1 MLGGLNLE
9 RLERK
14 ELLPG
19 VYVTR
24 IAAEKFN
31 RCRLSLH
38 FTFPA
43 KRETATAHA
52 LLPLVMERGCASCPD
67 MTEMTKKLARLYGA
81 DLTVD
86 GRAVGANH
94 NLCISVTGIKDAFA
108 LEGEALTRAYAQLL
122 LDEVFHPYFVNG
134 AFDPNEV
141 EIEKTM
147 LRKHLENEINEKRI
161 YCARAAQREFYK
173 GTPAEIRQG
182 GYLDEVDQQTPQ
194 TLLAAY
200 QEMLRGAQIELMMF
214 GIDDTN
220 AEMVIAALQKE
231 LAAVQRAP
239 QALAPFVRI
248 PVQQVEHFK
257 ENFDM
262 VQAKLC
268 MMFTLDC
275 PMNLEEL
282 QAYRLAMALFGGSVT
297 SRLFL
302 NVREKM
308 NICYYCSSAFQTFT
322 GSMSVNS
329 GIEPANAE
337 KAEAAILKELAD
349 LCDGPIT
356 DEELEDCRRG
366 LLSGFDSIEDSISG
380 IESWY
385 AMEIWRGAGIH
396 TPAQAREQM
405 LHVTKE
411 DVRNVLRRFHLS
423 VSYLITNKE
432 EANV

>member
-1 MLGGLNLE
+1 M
-9 RLERK
+9 ERK

-43 KRETATAHA
+43 RRETATAHA

-86 GRAVGANH
+86 GRPVGANH
-94 NLCISVTGIKDAFA
+94 DLCISVTGLKDAFA
-108 LEGEALTRAYAQLL
+108 LEGEPLTREYAQLL
-122 LDEVFHPYFVNG
+122 LDEAFHPYFVDG
-134 AFDPNEV
+134 AFDPGEV
-141 EIEKTM
+141 AIEKEM
-147 LRKHLENEINEKRI
+147 LKKHLENEINEKRI
-161 YCARAAQREFYK
+161 YCSRAAQREFYK
-173 GTPAEIRQG
+173 GTPAAIRQG
-182 GYLDEVDQQTPQ
+182 GYLEEVDAQTPQ

-200 QEMLRGAQIELMMF
+200 QEMLHTAQIELMLF
-214 GIDDTN
+214 GIDEAN
-220 AEMVIAALQKE
+220 EAMVLEALKKE
-231 LAAVQRAP
+231 LSVLCREPKKLISFVQ
-239 QALAPFVRI
+239 I
-248 PVQQVEHFK
+248 PVQPVAHYRETF
-257 ENFDM
+257 EM

-268 MMFTLDC
+268 MMFTMDRPVDLA
-275 PMNLEEL
+275 EL

-308 NICYYCSSAFQTFT
+308 HLCYYCSSMFQTFT

-329 GIEPANAE
+329 GIEPANAQR
-337 KAEAAILKELAD
+337 AEQAILQELEN
-349 LCDGPIT
+349 LCNGPIS

-366 LLSGFDSIEDSISG
+366 LLSGFDSVEDSING
-380 IESWY
+380 MESWY
-385 AMEIWRGAGIH
+385 VMEIWRGAGIS
-396 TPAQAREQM
+396 TPAQERERM
-405 LHVTKE
+405 LRVTKE
-411 DVRNVLRRFHLS
+411 DVRDVLKRFHLS
-423 VSYLITNKE
+423 VSYLLTNE
-432 EANV
+432 EESHD

>member
-1 MLGGLNLE
+1 M
-9 RLERK
+9 ERK

-86 GRAVGANH
+86 SRAVGANH

-108 LEGEALTRAYAQLL
+108 LEGEKLTSAYAQLV
-122 LDEVFHPYFVNG
+122 LDEAFHPYFVDG
-134 AFDPNEV
+134 AFDPGEV

-147 LRKHLENEINEKRI
+147 LRRNLENEINEKRI

-173 GTPAEIRQG
+173 DTPAAIRQG
-182 GYLDEVDQQTPQ
+182 GYLEEVDSQTPQ

-200 QEMLRGAQIELMMF
+200 QEMLRTAQIELMLF
-214 GIDDTN
+214 GIDDEN
-220 AEMVIAALQKE
+220 EAVVLDALKKE
-231 LAAVQRAP
+231 LAAIDRAP
-239 QALAPFVRI
+239 QPLAPFVNI
-248 PVQQVEHFK
+248 PVQPAKHFT
-257 ENFDM
+257 ESFDM

-268 MMFTLDC
+268 MMFTMDRPVNLD
-275 PMNLEEL
+275 EL
-282 QAYRLAMALFGGSVT
+282 QAYRLAMSLFGGSVT

-308 NICYYCSSAFQTFT
+308 HICYYCSSSFQTFT

-329 GIEPANAE
+329 GVEPANAE
-337 KAEAAILKELAD
+337 KAEAAILKELSD
-349 LCDGPIT
+349 LCDGPIS

-366 LLSGFDSIEDSISG
+366 LLSGFDSVEDSISG

-385 AMEIWRGAGIH
+385 AMQIWRGAGIH
-396 TPAQAREQM
+396 TPAQEREKM
-405 LHVTKE
+405 LKVTKD
-411 DVRNVLRRFHLS
+411 DVRDVLKRFHLS
-423 VSYLITNKE
+423 VSYLLTNKE
-432 EANV
+432 ENHG

>member
-1 MLGGLNLE
+1 M
-9 RLERK
+9 ERK

-24 IAAEKFN
+24 MEAEKFN

-43 KRETATAHA
+43 KREIATAHA

-67 MTEMTKKLARLYGA
+67 MTEMTKLLARLYGA

-86 GRAVGANH
+86 GRAVGTNH
-94 NLCISVTGIKDAFA
+94 DLCISVTGVKDAFA
-108 LEGEALTRAYAQLL
+108 LEGEHLTRSYAQLM
-122 LDEVFHPYFVNG
+122 LDEVFHPYFVDG
-134 AFDPNEV
+134 AFDAGEV
-141 EIEKTM
+141 EIEKAM
-147 LRKHLENEINEKRI
+147 LKKHLENEINEKRI
-161 YCARAAQREFYK
+161 YCARAAAREFFK

-182 GYLDEVDQQTPQ
+182 GYLEEVDAQTPQ

-200 QEMLRGAQIELMMF
+200 QEMLRTAQIELMLF
-214 GIDDTN
+214 GIDEEN
-220 AEMVIAALQKE
+220 EQMVLDALRKE
-231 LAAVQRAP
+231 LANIDRDP
-239 QALAPFVRI
+239 QPLAESVML
-248 PVQQVEHFK
+248 PVQTARHFT
-257 ENFDM
+257 ERFDM

-268 MMFTLDC
+268 MMFTMDRPVDLS
-275 PMNLEEL
+275 EL

-337 KAEAAILKELAD
+337 KAEKAILKELAD
-349 LCDGPIT
+349 LCDGPIS

-385 AMEIWRGAGIH
+385 AMEIWRGAGINS
-396 TPAQAREQM
+396 PAEEREKM
-405 LHVTKE
+405 LSVTKE
-411 DVRNVLRRFHLS
+411 DVRNVLKRFHLS
-423 VSYLITNKE
+423 VSYLLTNKE
-432 EANV
+432 ENHG